1 MSDRA
6 VYDTM
11 IFFQWA
17 VLPAEQ
23 QRRTIE
29 ALYDGSVRLCL
40 SAELVREVRD
50 VLTRPE
56 LVARFPALSIDR
68 VDQVLRE
75 AAKHA
80 DFFPA
85 VPAIYTW
92 PRHPSDDHIFNLAIE
107 SQARF
112 LVTWE
117 TRILSLATE
126 ASPEADQLRVLAPHL
141 QIVSPPVFARAVRS

>member
-6 VYDTM
+6 VYDAM

-17 VLPAEQ
+17 VLPREQ

-40 SAELVREVRD
+40 STELVREVRD
-50 VLTRPE
+50 VLSRPE
-56 LVARFPALSIDR
+56 LVARFPALTAER
-68 VDQVLRE
+68 VDHVQRE
-75 AAKHA
+75 AGKYA
-80 DFFPA
+80 DFFPV
-85 VPAIYTW
+85 VPVAFTW

-107 SQARF
+107 SKARF

-117 TRILSLATE
+117 ARILSLGSE
-126 ASPEADQLRVLAPHL
+126 DSFDADRLRALAPQLR
-141 QIVSPPVFARAVRS
+141 IVSPPDFARVMHG